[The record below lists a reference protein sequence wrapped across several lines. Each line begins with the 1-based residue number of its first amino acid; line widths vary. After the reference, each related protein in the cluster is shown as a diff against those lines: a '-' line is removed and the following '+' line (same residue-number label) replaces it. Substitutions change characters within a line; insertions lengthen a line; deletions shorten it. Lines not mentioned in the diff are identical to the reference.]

1 MLPGGIRKS
10 ISSFLSILQYELIAL
25 KVFIDFVSQVLFLR
39 ILDFGNWD
47 VAKSSAKKVFT
58 AVE

>member
-10 ISSFLSILQYELIAL
+10 ILSFLSILQYELIAL
-25 KVFIDFVSQVLFLR
+25 KVFIDFDSEVLFLR

-47 VAKSSAKKVFT
+47 VVKSSAKKVFT